1 MALFPPALSAHLSLR
16 GGLWARLSSPK
27 PTWYSARASEA
38 PREWIRS
45 GPVAFGFSPSGAIEA
60 SGRSSWVAGGGIS
73 EIDVAETFDG
83 EASEAA
89 ARYAQAVFDLAKE
102 AKALDAVEQDFAKFV
117 AAWKESA
124 DLRAAARSPLI
135 DPAEKAAA
143 LVAVAAKLGVSEL
156 GRKAIGAVAQNR
168 RAAELPAIAMA
179 YRALVARDRGARQV
193 EIVSARPLGEA
204 EKTAIVESLS
214 KQLGA
219 KVEAE
224 TSVDDALIGG
234 FVVRVG
240 SRQFDASIK
249 SKLDALRLQL
259 KSA

>member
-1 MALFPPALSAHLSLR
+1 M
-16 GGLWARLSSPK
+16 
-27 PTWYSARASEA
+27 
-38 PREWIRS
+38 
-45 GPVAFGFSPSGAIEA
+45 
-60 SGRSSWVAGGGIS
+60 
-73 EIDVAETFDG
+73 AETFDG

-102 AKALDAVEQDFAKFV
+102 AKQLEAVEQDFVKVA

-135 DPAEKAAA
+135 DPQQKADA
-143 LVAVAAKLGVSEL
+143 LTAVAARLGVSDL
-156 GRKAIGAVAQNR
+156 GRKAIGVIALNR
-168 RAAELPAIAMA
+168 RAAELPAIAAA
-179 YRALVARDRGARQV
+179 YRALVARERGARQV
-193 EIVSARPLGEA
+193 EIVSARPLAEA
-204 EKTAIVESLS
+204 EKSAIIEALG

-224 TSVDDALIGG
+224 TSVDDSLIGG

-240 SRQFDASIK
+240 SRQFDASVK
-249 SKLDALRLQL
+249 AKLDALRLQL

>member
-1 MALFPPALSAHLSLR
+1 M
-16 GGLWARLSSPK
+16 
-27 PTWYSARASEA
+27 SE
-38 PREWIRS
+38 R
-45 GPVAFGFSPSGAIEA
+45 
-60 SGRSSWVAGGGIS
+60 
-73 EIDVAETFDG
+73 DVAQTFDG

-89 ARYAQAVFDLAKE
+89 GRYAQAVFELAKE
-102 AKALDAVEQDFAKFV
+102 AKALDAVEQDFARFA

-135 DPAEKAAA
+135 DPQEKARA
-143 LVAVAAKLGVSEL
+143 LTAVAQKLGLSDL
-156 GRKAIGAVAQNR
+156 GRKAIGLAAQNR
-168 RAAELPAIAMA
+168 RAAELPGIMSAF
-179 YRALVARDRGARQV
+179 RALVARERGARQV
-193 EIVSARPLGEA
+193 EIVSARPLGQG
-204 EKTAIVESLS
+204 EKSAIVEALG

-224 TSVDDALIGG
+224 TSIDENLIGG

-249 SKLDALRLQL
+249 AKLDALRLQL